1 MHVFLTYR
9 ALYIYTHTHPPIPT
23 HKEFTPTTLT
33 CACVNSPALL
43 RGSSSSNSTKEI
55 GKISPSLPDS
65 HSSLIH
71 DVVTMMSTQFRGSR
85 SQTCGELY
93 TCQTATSVV
102 HSIATMHGYHMHT
115 TEIHTPLY
123 CATPPCT
130 EPHPL
135 VLHLAPCT
143 VPHLHTL
150 VGLLSTPLCCTVGDP
165 PLSLPTWDNP
175 NGTWLMKVAG
185 N

>member
-1 MHVFLTYR
+1 MSFLHTGH
-9 ALYIYTHTHPPIPT
+9 YTSIPT
-23 HKEFTPTTLT
+23 HKEFTPTTPT
-33 CACVNSPALL
+33 CACINSPALL
-43 RGSSSSNSTKEI
+43 RGSSSSTSTKEI

-71 DVVTMMSTQFRGSR
+71 DVVTMMSTQFRESR

-93 TCQTATSVV
+93 TCQSATSVV

-115 TEIHTPLY
+115 TEINPHTLVLCHTPLY
-123 CATPPCT
+123 CATPPCA
-130 EPHPL
+130 
-135 VLHLAPCT
+135 APCPLYCAT
-143 VPHLHTL
+143 PTRTL
-150 VGLLSTPLCCTVGDP
+150 DGLLSAPLCCTVGDP